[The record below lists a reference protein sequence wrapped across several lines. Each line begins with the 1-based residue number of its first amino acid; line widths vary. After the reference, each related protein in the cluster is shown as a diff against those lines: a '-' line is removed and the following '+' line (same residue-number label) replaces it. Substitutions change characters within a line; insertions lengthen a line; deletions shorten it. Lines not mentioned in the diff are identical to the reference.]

1 MNRYLVPF
9 IAMLL
14 VGCTAN
20 VKVTPNKLPDAYLNQ
35 PYTVDVVVTGGTVIN
50 RSFSSK
56 TSNNDF
62 KIIPGVRDSGQDNY
76 NNLKINGIATTLEP
90 ITIYMYGETYG
101 TNFPGAG
108 FEQEYTIE
116 VKVEK

>member
-1 MNRYLVPF
+1 MNKYLA
-9 IAMLL
+9 ILAALLL
-14 VGCTAN
+14 VSCTPN

-62 KIIPGVRDSGQDNY
+62 KIIPGIRDSGQDNY

-90 ITIYMYGETYG
+90 INIYMYGETYG
-101 TNFPGAG
+101 TNFPGAS

-116 VKVEK
+116 VKVAE